1 MSESQPIVVTGP
13 NGLRGFIN
21 QAAQPDNTGELQA
34 LVQFETGQRVY
45 VPMNL
50 LAIQPDG
57 SYQLMYDPYS
67 PSNLDNPAAEGTL
80 VVPVVAE
87 ELNVQKRPIITGGV
101 RIKKMVKEHQQEV
114 NEPLMREDVQVE
126 RTSINRVVE
135 TPVEVHYEGDT
146 LVIPVLEEVL
156 VVEKRLMLKEE
167 LRVTKR
173 QLVEHQP
180 QQLSLRR
187 EEVVVEPLTNSP
199 ATDYVQGEA
208 SQA

>member
-1 MSESQPIVVTGP
+1 MSESQPLVVTGP

-21 QAAQPDNTGELQA
+21 QKAQPDNTGELQA
-34 LVQFETGQRVY
+34 LVEFETGQRVY
-45 VPMNL
+45 VPMKL
-50 LAIQPDG
+50 LAVQPDG

-67 PSNLDNPAAEGTL
+67 PSNLDKSEADGTL

-87 ELNVQKRPIITGGV
+87 ELNVQKRSINTGGV
-101 RIKKMVKEHQQEV
+101 RIKKMVKEHHQEV
-114 NEPLMREDVQVE
+114 DEPLLHEDVQVE
-126 RTSINRVVE
+126 RTPINRVLE
-135 TPVEVHYEGDT
+135 TPVQVHYDGDT

-180 QQLSLRR
+180 QQLSLRQ
-187 EEVVVEPLTNSP
+187 EEVVVEPLTTGS
-199 ATDYVQGEA
+199 ATNNPQAKA